1 MAKSVAVIADQKTGK
16 TYKREI
22 SSDNLNSLT
31 GRRIGEEVDGVFFD
45 LPGYR
50 VKITGGTTSDGFPMR
65 SDLNIQGKKKLLIPY
80 TSGQR
85 GKKGIRRKIT
95 FRGSIIGS
103 DISQLNLVIVQY
115 GPAPI
120 EDSAP
125 KEAQ

>member
-31 GRRIGEEVDGVFFD
+31 GRKIGEEVDGVFFD

-80 TSGQR
+80 TKGER
-85 GKKGIRRKIT
+85 GKKGVRRKIT
-95 FRGSIIGS
+95 FRGSIIGP
-103 DISQLNLVIVQY
+103 DIAQLNLVIVQY